1 MNNDELDEVEQN
13 FEDIIVDIFKLA
25 KNKK

>member
-13 FEDIIVDIFKLA
+13 FEDIIVDLFKLV

>member
-13 FEDIIVDIFKLA
+13 FEDIIVDLFKLA